1 MTGREDTPII
11 RGPSSLRVRFLALL
25 IASALCS
32 CDLKQGLL
40 ESSARSRISVRDAV
54 VEIHGHA
61 PADATAYMTIMNAS
75 SDDDRLLSVA
85 SARIRSAVP
94 REHISSDAGATT
106 EDRPNGFA
114 VPARRAVTLDAGG
127 KHILLKGLA
136 GNLAPGDSLL
146 LNLEFERSGRLA
158 VEAVVR
164 PVTG

>member
-11 RGPSSLRVRFLALL
+11 CGPSSMRVRFLATL
-25 IASALCS
+25 IATALCS
-32 CDLKQGLL
+32 CELEQGLL

-54 VEIHGHA
+54 VEIHEHA
-61 PADATAYMTIMNAS
+61 PANATAYMTIMNAS

-85 SARIRSAVP
+85 STGIRAALT
-94 REHISSDAGATT
+94 REHISSGAGARI

-114 VPARRAVTLDAGG
+114 VPARRAITLDAGG

-136 GNLAPGDSLL
+136 GDLSPGDSLL
-146 LNLEFERSGRLA
+146 LNLEFERSGSLA
-158 VEAVVR
+158 VQAVVR